1 MSSGSMDDAS
11 RRRCLIQDKRRLA
24 DIEEKQERVR
34 AFLASV
40 GADAMLLQDPA
51 NIAWFTAGG
60 DLSRCA
66 SDSCTSSV
74 FVTEDARLFATNA
87 VDSAQLFERECF
99 GLGFQLKQR

>member
-51 NIAWFTAGG
+51 NIAKVLTA
-60 DLSRCA
+60 A
-66 SDSCTSSV
+66 
-74 FVTEDARLFATNA
+74 
-87 VDSAQLFERECF
+87 FEQHC
-99 GLGFQLKQR
+99 